1 MPVRR
6 SHLKN
11 PYGANLADDSSNP
24 TSVFAKLRRLP
35 NAKGIDVGTGTSAF
49 ESALRRLTAGLS
61 TRFS

>member
-11 PYGANLADDSSNP
+11 LYGANLADHSSNP
-24 TSVFAKLRRLP
+24 TSVFTNPRRLP
-35 NAKGIDVGTGTSAF
+35 NAKGIYVGTGTSAF
-49 ESALRRLTAGLS
+49 ESALRRLRAGRS

>member
-11 PYGANLADDSSNP
+11 LYGANLADHSSNP
-24 TSVFAKLRRLP
+24 TSVFTKQRRLP
-35 NAKGIDVGTGTSAF
+35 NAKGTYVGTGTSAF
-49 ESALRRLTAGLS
+49 ESALRRLTAGRS